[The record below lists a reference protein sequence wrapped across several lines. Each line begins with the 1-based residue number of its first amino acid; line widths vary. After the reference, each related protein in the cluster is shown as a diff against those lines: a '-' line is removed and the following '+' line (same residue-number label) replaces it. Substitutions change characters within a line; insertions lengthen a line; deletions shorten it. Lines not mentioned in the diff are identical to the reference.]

1 MMPPNQFFENLSKT
15 EAAKAIWQL
24 LTFLQ
29 REVVADTFVEVVLT
43 DIEKVAFHP
52 KVMRGGL
59 EYSVF
64 EVDLEFG
71 CLLMTQCMSNGRL
84 GLVKIDIDVK
94 QIVSLTRDCQP
105 FH

>member
-1 MMPPNQFFENLSKT
+1 MPPIQFFEIMSKT

-29 REVVADTFVEVVLT
+29 REVVASTFVEVVLT
-43 DIEKVAFHP
+43 DVQKITFHP
-52 KVMRGGL
+52 RVTRGGL
-59 EYSVF
+59 EYSIF
-64 EVDLEFG
+64 EVDLEFC

-84 GLVKIDIDVK
+84 GLVKIDVDLK
-94 QIVSLTRDCQP
+94 QIVSSTSDCQP